1 MKTFYI
7 LAWALLA
14 LTAVSFSMGYLD
26 PITMIFLSL
35 IAVSLVYALAL
46 WSTVSNT
53 PDMMPKVFDRNDEL
67 TGRRSR

>member
-1 MKTFYI
+1 MKKTFYI
-7 LAWALLA
+7 LSWALLA

-53 PDMMPKVFDRNDEL
+53 P
-67 TGRRSR
+67 